1 MPGVGKEYEP
11 SIDSLKGIAIEVTQI
26 NPIHW
31 DHGLEH
37 SAGENVFWKYF
48 PKEALPVPDEDK
60 FKLIFKEK
68 IQWTFDEL
76 EPYFDQTKFES
87 LLLKY
92 TTRHKDDNNY
102 IWYEGKQVIN

>member
-11 SIDSLKGIAIEVTQI
+11 SFDLLKGIAIEVTQI
-26 NPIHW
+26 SPIHR
-31 DHGLEH
+31 DGLEH
-37 SAGENVFWKYF
+37 SASENVFWKYF

-60 FKLIFKEK
+60 FKVIFKEK

-92 TTRHKDDNNY
+92 TTRHKKDKCV
-102 IWYEGKQVIN
+102 WFEGKQVIN